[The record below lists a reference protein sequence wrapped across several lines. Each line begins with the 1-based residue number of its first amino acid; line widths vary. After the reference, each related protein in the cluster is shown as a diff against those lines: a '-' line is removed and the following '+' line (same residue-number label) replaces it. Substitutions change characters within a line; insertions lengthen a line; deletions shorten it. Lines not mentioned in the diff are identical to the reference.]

1 MIAQIERAHV
11 IAGRQIGSGRLPV
24 ARGSEEAV
32 QDDQGRPAGAAE
44 VAVKELHAAAI

>member
-1 MIAQIERAHV
+1 
-11 IAGRQIGSGRLPV
+11 
-24 ARGSEEAV
+24 V